1 MGLRTFT
8 KRYISICEESRGA
21 EGDEALR
28 CESLF
33 SFFVGGGDTS
43 LCLLVVVGG
52 CGGCSRTALC
62 CCTGLEKLVCEGV
75 IGRRYRLLI
84 GRRDPWIAVS
94 HVFVARLQQSAL

>member
-33 SFFVGGGDTS
+33 SFFVGGGGIQV
-43 LCLLVVVGG
+43 CVCWWLLVVVVDVQ
-52 CGGCSRTALC
+52 
-62 CCTGLEKLVCEGV
+62 GL
-75 IGRRYRLLI
+75 RFA
-84 GRRDPWIAVS
+84 AVLDLKNWS
-94 HVFVARLQQSAL
+94 ARVL